1 MMLEVN
7 NLKINYGGVK
17 AVKGVD
23 FCVNKGEI
31 VTIIGANGAGKSS
44 ILNCIAGLIDPAEGK
59 ILFEGEDITGLS
71 PNVLVKKG
79 ISLSP
84 EDRDV
89 FPEMSVFENL
99 EMGAYTRH
107 KHDDIDKSFEEV
119 YRLFPIL
126 AERKSQDGG
135 TLSGGEQQM
144 LSIAKCLMAKP
155 KLLILDEPSLGL
167 APLVLQNIFST
178 INNLRKYGL
187 TVLLVEQNARMALSI
202 ADRAYVMENGKIE
215 MEGTSDELKDSEE
228 IIKLY
233 LGTS

>member
-1 MMLEVN
+1 MILQVK

-23 FCVNKGEI
+23 FHVEKGEI
-31 VTIIGANGAGKSS
+31 VTIIGTNGAGKSS
-44 ILNCIAGLIDPAEGK
+44 ILNCIAGLIDSSEGTV
-59 ILFEGEDITGLS
+59 IFEDEDITRLS
-71 PNVLVKKG
+71 PHLLVEKG

-99 EMGAYTRH
+99 EMGAYTRR
-107 KHDDIDKSFEEV
+107 KKDNIDESLEQV

-126 AERKSQDGG
+126 KERKSQDGG

-178 INNLRKYGL
+178 INDLRKYGL

-202 ADRAYVMENGKIE
+202 ADRAYVIENGKFEI
-215 MEGTSDELKDSEE
+215 EGTSDELRNSEE

>member
-107 KHDDIDKSFEEV
+107 RHDDIDKSFEEV

>member
-17 AVKGVD
+17 AVKDVD

-107 KHDDIDKSFEEV
+107 RHDDIDKSFEEV